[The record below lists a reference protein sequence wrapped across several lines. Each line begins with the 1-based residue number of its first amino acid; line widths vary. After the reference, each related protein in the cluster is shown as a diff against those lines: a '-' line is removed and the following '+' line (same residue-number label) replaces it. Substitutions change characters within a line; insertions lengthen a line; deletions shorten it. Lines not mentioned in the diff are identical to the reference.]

1 MDYNR
6 QTNNTITKLHNNYI
20 TKENHYGNSISCLQL
35 RVLQLK
41 ETILENN
48 NSKTRPA
55 QERRQNSW

>member
-20 TKENHYGNSISCLQL
+20 TKENQYRNSISCLQL
-35 RVLQLK
+35 RVLHLK

>member
-20 TKENHYGNSISCLQL
+20 TKENQYGNSISCLQL

>member
-6 QTNNTITKLHNNYI
+6 QTNNTITKLHDNYI
-20 TKENHYGNSISCLQL
+20 TKENQYRNSISCLQL
-35 RVLQLK
+35 RALHLK